1 MVPIKNHELFLEG
14 VAALRR
20 LLPGATG
27 VVVGAGEREA
37 PLKALAASLGLEDGM
52 LWLGWRRDLPELYCA
67 LDAVALTSHD
77 EGTPVALLEALAAGT
92 RVVARDVGGVAEVL
106 DEAGAGRVV
115 PRTAAAEAWGAV
127 LAEEL
132 AGPAVPAAVR
142 AAVVERYSVARLVE
156 DLAALY
162 CRELA
167 RA

>member
-1 MVPIKNHELFLEG
+1 
-14 VAALRR
+14 
-20 LLPGATG
+20 
-27 VVVGAGEREA
+27 
-37 PLKALAASLGLEDGM
+37 
-52 LWLGWRRDLPELYCA
+52 
-67 LDAVALTSHD
+67 
-77 EGTPVALLEALAAGT
+77 
-92 RVVARDVGGVAEVL
+92 VVARDVGGVAEVL